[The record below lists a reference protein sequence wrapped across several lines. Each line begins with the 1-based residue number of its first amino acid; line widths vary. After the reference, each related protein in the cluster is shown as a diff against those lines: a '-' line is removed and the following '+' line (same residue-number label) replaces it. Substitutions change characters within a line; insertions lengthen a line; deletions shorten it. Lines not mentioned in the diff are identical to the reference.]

1 MMKGVK
7 STIAST
13 REIEISGRGPVH
25 LRAKRLDDGVMAI
38 EMGVDYE
45 KAQVPER
52 FYYAD
57 MCDVVRDR
65 VGLSLQ
71 FGKLIPGTSQ
81 LRTKIEIG
89 FPEDQFVRQ
98 LWGSSREFHETI
110 RRIAKGMLPPEID
123 KPGVTDKVQTF
134 RSNNVFM
141 AVIGHE
147 AVMDF
152 YYISPGDIHYVQAKK
167 KHEVQL
173 EPVVRITLGTSV
185 LYEFLEKCRPYA
197 EELNAM
203 LLDED
208 EKV

>member
-1 MMKGVK
+1 MKP
-7 STIAST
+7 TIAST
-13 REIEISGRGPVH
+13 RELGTSGRGPVH
-25 LRAKRLDDGVMAI
+25 FRAKRLADDVMAI

-45 KAQVPER
+45 KAPVPER

-57 MCDVVRDR
+57 MCDVVKDR

-81 LRTKIEIG
+81 LRTKVEIG

-98 LWGSSREFHETI
+98 LWRSSRSFHETV
-110 RRIAKGMLPPEID
+110 RRIVNGVLPPEIM
-123 KPGVTDKVQTF
+123 KLGVTDKVQAL

-141 AVIGHE
+141 AVIGNE

-152 YYISPGDIHYVQAKK
+152 YYISPGDIHYVQAQK

-173 EPVVRITLGTSV
+173 EPVIRIMLGTAV

-197 EELNAM
+197 DEFSAL
-203 LLDED
+203 LLDE
-208 EKV
+208 EHKP